1 MSERLVNL
9 SPYEPNELRDTG
21 HSFTADADGS
31 AALSVYA
38 KWDGCIEISRQFN
51 EDPEDVDTL
60 HICDINHFIAFLE
73 AVRDEGVRR
82 YPDEWAMP
90 EGKEDK

>member
-9 SPYEPNELRDTG
+9 SPYKPNELRETG
-21 HSFTADADGS
+21 HTFTADADRQN
-31 AALSVYA
+31 LSVYA
-38 KWDGCIEISRQFN
+38 KWDGCIEIRRQFN
-51 EDPEDVDTL
+51 EDPEDVSTL

-82 YPDEWAMP
+82 YPDEWAMQ
-90 EGKEDK
+90 EGK